1 MRRRTLFALA
11 AALLLP
17 SSVWAQTTPFEGM
30 RENPSGVHALTN
42 ARVVMAP
49 GRVLERGTVVIR
61 DGSVQAVG
69 ANVTPPSDAYVWDLA
84 GHTIYPG
91 FIDAHSKVGLAN
103 ARDLEGRGAL
113 HWNPQI
119 RSNLSAAQEFSPEA
133 DELRLLRSQG
143 FTLAH
148 AVPADG
154 VFRGATALVS
164 LGGGDNQDR
173 VFRDGVAQSVSFTR
187 NVGLGA
193 TYPTS
198 EMGGIALIRQALYDA
213 EWYPRA
219 HEAYRQNPNE
229 LRRPETN
236 AALQGLAPA
245 AVGRL
250 PLVFEATREE
260 EVLRALALSEE
271 FPITPWIR
279 GSGDDYLVVDALRGS
294 SIPFILPLNFPER
307 PNVTTPEMALNV
319 SLGDLRR
326 WYLAPEN
333 PARLAAAGVEFA
345 LTTDGMGDNRRHFIR
360 NLRLAVE
367 AGLSREQ
374 ALAALTTRPAA
385 LLGVS
390 ATHGT
395 LEAGKVANLVVV
407 EGDLFHEDG
416 QIRDVWVDGRR
427 FQVEAAPSSDPRGRW
442 VVVAA
447 EVGHMDVSLDLAGP
461 ANRPTGTLIVAGES
475 VRASSVEYQE
485 GARRL
490 RVAFPGDALGM
501 EGTVRVSATVSGNTL
516 SGWGDLPD
524 GSRVSLRGERSEPYS
539 EARGPNGENGNSGT
553 PRTRARIALA
563 EISPPMEYG
572 RGGIPN
578 QPDAIL
584 VRNATVWTMG
594 PQGVM
599 ENADLLVRR
608 GQVAEVGTGLQAPA
622 GAVVIDGTGKH
633 VTPGLIDAHLH
644 SGLTGGVNET
654 GAAIVPEVRIGD
666 VMTTNN
672 IWMYR
677 QLAGGLTAAHVMH
690 GSANPI
696 GGQNQHVKMR
706 WGAPLADLA
715 IEGAPRT
722 VKFALGENPTR
733 REGRYP
739 DTRQGVNELIAEH
752 FRAAR
757 EYEAAWAAWERNSQ
771 GIPPRRDLRM
781 DALVDIL
788 NEDILVQS
796 HSYRQDE
803 ILALMRL
810 ADEFDFTIKAFHHG
824 VEAYKVAPE
833 LIEHGAGAVVW
844 TDWSSFKIEAYGA
857 SVYNARLLHE
867 LGVLTSLH
875 SDNSQLAA
883 RMNWEAGKM
892 VRAGMDEVDAL
903 ALVTINT
910 AKLIGVDESIGSLEP
925 GKDADFVLWSGHPLS
940 TFTRAEQTWV
950 DGRRYFD
957 LEEDQLLRRRAAE
970 ERAQLIQA
978 ALNTPWF

>member
-1 MRRRTLFALA
+1 MKRRLLFFLA
-11 AALLLP
+11 AALLTPGAVL
-17 SSVWAQTTPFEGM
+17 AQTTPFEGM

-42 ARVVMAP
+42 ARIVVEP
-49 GRVLERGTVVIR
+49 GRILERGTVVIR
-61 DGSVQAVG
+61 DGAIQAVG
-69 ANVTPPSDAYVWDLA
+69 ANVTPPADAFVWDLS
-84 GHTIYPG
+84 GHTLYPG
-91 FIDAHSKVGLAN
+91 FIDAHSKVGLSN
-103 ARDLEGRGAL
+103 ARDLEGRGAR
-113 HWNPQI
+113 HWNPQV
-119 RSNLSAAQEFSPEA
+119 RSHLSAADEFSAGAE
-133 DELRLLRSQG
+133 ELQLLRSQG

-154 VFRGATALVS
+154 VFRGVTALVS
-164 LGGGDNQDR
+164 LGGRENADR
-173 VFRDGVAQSVSFTR
+173 VLRAEVAQSVSFTR

-198 EMGGIALIRQALYDA
+198 EMGGIALIRQVLYDA

-219 HEAYRQNPNE
+219 HETYRRNPAG
-229 LRRPETN
+229 LRRPEAN
-236 AALQGLAPA
+236 AALERLAPA

-250 PLVFEATREE
+250 PLVFETTREE
-260 EVLRALALSEE
+260 EVLRALALAEE

-279 GSGDDYLVVDALRGS
+279 GSGDDYLVMDALRGS
-294 SIPFILPLNFPER
+294 SIPLILPLNYPQR
-307 PNVTTPEMALNV
+307 PNVSTPEAALNV

-333 PARLAAAGVEFA
+333 PGRLAAAGVEFA
-345 LTTDGMGDNRRHFIR
+345 LTTDGLGNNRSDFIR
-360 NLRLAVE
+360 NLRLAVN
-367 AGLSREQ
+367 AGLSEDV
-374 ALAALTTRPAA
+374 ALAALTTRPAR
-385 LLGVS
+385 LLGVQ

-395 LEAGKVANLVVV
+395 LESGKVANLVVV
-407 EGDLFHEDG
+407 EGDLFREDG
-416 QIRDVWVDGRR
+416 RIRDVWVDGRR
-427 FQVEAAPSSDPRGRW
+427 YEVEAAPSSDPRGRW
-442 VVVAA
+442 VVMAPDA
-447 EVGHMDVSLDLAGP
+447 PALEASLEVGGAPG
-461 ANRPTGTLIVAGES
+461 RPSGTIILNGET
-475 VRASSVEYQE
+475 VRATTVQFQE

-490 RVAFPGDALGM
+490 RVDFPGSALGM
-501 EGTVRVSATVSGNTL
+501 EGTVRVSATISGNTL

-524 GSRVSLRGERSEPYS
+524 GSRVALRGERSSTLPQT
-539 EARGPNGENGNSGT
+539 AGGNGENGDAPT
-553 PRTRARIALA
+553 AARARMALEA
-563 EISPPMEYG
+563 VWPAMEYG
-572 RGGIPN
+572 RASIPE
-578 QPDAIL
+578 QPAAVL

-599 ENADLLVRR
+599 ENADLLIRR
-608 GQVAEVGTGLQAPA
+608 GEVAEVGQNLQAPSN
-622 GAVVIDGTGKH
+622 AVVIDGTGKH

-644 SGLTGGVNET
+644 SGLSGGVNET

-666 VMTTNN
+666 VLTTNN

-706 WGAPLADLA
+706 WGASVDD
-715 IEGAPRT
+715 IRMEGAPRT

-733 REGRYP
+733 RPERYP

-757 EYEAAWAAWERNSQ
+757 EYEAGWAEWERTRQ

-810 ADEFDFTIKAFHHG
+810 AEEFDFTIKAFHHG

-833 LIEHGAGAVVW
+833 LREHGAGAVVW
-844 TDWSSFKIEAYGA
+844 TDWSSFKIEAYDA
-857 SVYNARLLHE
+857 SVYNARLLVE

-892 VRAGMDEVDAL
+892 VRAGMDEVDAM
-903 ALVTINT
+903 ALITINT
-910 AKLIGVDESIGSLEP
+910 AKLIGVDDRIGSLES
-925 GKDADFVLWSGHPLS
+925 GKDGDFVIWSGHPLS

-957 LEEDQLLRRRAAE
+957 LEEDRVLRARAAD
-970 ERAQLIQA
+970 ERARLIQA
-978 ALNTPWF
+978 ALNDR